1 MYVDAETLTAFLK
14 VGKVELKQ
22 SGNLTCTSTAR
33 PLVLHNHTRRCL
45 ELSLLIHI
53 VLITVSMCFFY
64 TERILTGNVHI
75 IYT

>member
-1 MYVDAETLTAFLK
+1 MYVDAETLTTLLK
-14 VGKVELKQ
+14 AGKVELKQ

-33 PLVLHNHTRRCL
+33 PLVLHNHPHCCL
-45 ELSLLIHI
+45 EDSLLIHI

-64 TERILTGNVHI
+64 TERILTGDVHI